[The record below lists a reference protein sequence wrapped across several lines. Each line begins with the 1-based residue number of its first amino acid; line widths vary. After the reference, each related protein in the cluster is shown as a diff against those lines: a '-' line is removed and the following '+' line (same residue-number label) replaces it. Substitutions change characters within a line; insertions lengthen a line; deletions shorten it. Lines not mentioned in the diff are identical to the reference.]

1 METAWYSQIP
11 TIHYQSHSHRMKSNT
26 PQSMQLIVILFV
38 ALGLIGLALS
48 GYLTPVSRIILDPI
62 VSAQTWLAKRYQAI
76 QSLITQP
83 EDINSLRQK
92 NMELEAENSQLQ
104 VQIVELQQQVAEAQ
118 LLSTLVDYE
127 RRHVENQYIAAAVI
141 ARDISPFMHYVII
154 DRGSDDGLRKGMP
167 VITQQGLVG
176 NIAAVTSGA
185 ARVQLINDPG
195 SSINV
200 VLQQSGVEGVVN
212 GQITGEIELNMVS
225 KNATIQPGELVV
237 TSGLGGKYPA
247 NIVIGQVVTIRS
259 EAYSLFQSASLQP
272 AVDFSQLEIVLII
285 TNFQPENI
293 TPLVPESST
302 P

>member
-1 METAWYSQIP
+1 M
-11 TIHYQSHSHRMKSNT
+11 MKSNT
-26 PQSMQLIVILFV
+26 PHSIQLIVILLV
-38 ALGLIGLALS
+38 ALGLIGLALG
-48 GYLTPVSRIILDPI
+48 GYLTPISRILVNPI

-83 EDINSLRQK
+83 EDVTTLRQK
-92 NMELEAENSQLQ
+92 NAQLEAENSSLQ
-104 VQIVELQQQVAEAQ
+104 VQIIELQQQVTEAQ

-176 NIAAVTSGA
+176 SIAAVTAGA

-200 VLQQSGVEGVVN
+200 ILQQSEIEAVLN
-212 GQITGEIELNMVS
+212 GQITGEIELDMIS
-225 KNATIQPGELVV
+225 QNAIVQPGDLVM

-247 NIVIGQVVTIRS
+247 SIVIGQVVTIRS
-259 EAYSLFQSASLQP
+259 ETYALFQTASVQP

-285 TNFQPENI
+285 TNFQPVDI
-293 TPLVPESST
+293 TPLVPA
-302 P
+302 PNAP

>member
-1 METAWYSQIP
+1 
-11 TIHYQSHSHRMKSNT
+11 MKSNS
-26 PQSMQLIVILFV
+26 PQSMQYIIILFV
-38 ALGLIGLALS
+38 SLGLVGLALS
-48 GYLTPVSRIILDPI
+48 GYLTPVSRILLNPFI
-62 VSAQTWLAKRYQAI
+62 SAQTWLAKRYQAA

-83 EDINSLRQK
+83 EDITSLRQT
-92 NMELEAENSQLQ
+92 NMELEAENSRLQ
-104 VQIVELQQQVAEAQ
+104 VQIVELQQQVTEAQ

-141 ARDISPFMHYVII
+141 ARDVSPFMHYIII

-167 VITQQGLVG
+167 VITQQGMVG
-176 NIAAVTSGA
+176 SVAAVTAGA

-195 SSINV
+195 SSINAI
-200 VLQQSGVEGVVN
+200 LQQSGVEGVVN
-212 GQITGEIELNMVS
+212 GKITGEIELDMVS
-225 KNATIQPGELVV
+225 KNATIQPGELVL

-259 EAYSLFQSASLQP
+259 EAFSLFQSASVQP

-285 TNFQPENI
+285 TNFQPEDI
-293 TPLVPESST
+293 TPLIPASSN

>member
-1 METAWYSQIP
+1 
-11 TIHYQSHSHRMKSNT
+11 
-26 PQSMQLIVILFV
+26 MQLIIILLI

-48 GYLTPVSRIILDPI
+48 GYLTPVSRMVVNPI
-62 VSAQTWLAKRYQAI
+62 VSAQAWLAKRYQAI

-83 EDINSLRQK
+83 EDINTLRQN
-92 NMELEAENSQLQ
+92 NMQLEAENSRLQ

-127 RRHVENQYIAAAVI
+127 RRHVENEYIAAAVI

-154 DRGSDDGLRKGMP
+154 DRGSDDGLRNGMP

-200 VLQQSGVEGVVN
+200 ILQQSGVEGVVN
-212 GQITGEIELNMVS
+212 GQITGEIELDMIS
-225 KNATIQPGELVV
+225 KNATIQPGELVL

-247 NIVIGQVVTIRS
+247 NLVIGQVVTIRS
-259 EAYSLFQSASLQP
+259 EAYSLFQSASVQP

-285 TNFQPENI
+285 MNFQPEDI
-293 TPLVPESST
+293 TPLIPVPSN

>member
-1 METAWYSQIP
+1 METAWYFQIP
-11 TIHYQSHSHRMKSNT
+11 TIHYYSHSQRMKSNT

-38 ALGLIGLALS
+38 VLGLIGLALS
-48 GYLTPVSRIILDPI
+48 GYLTPVSKIILDPI

-92 NMELEAENSQLQ
+92 NMELEAANSQLQ

-127 RRHVENQYIAAAVI
+127 RRHVENRYIAAAVI

-212 GQITGEIELNMVS
+212 GQITGEIELDMVS
-225 KNATIQPGELVV
+225 KNATIQPGELIV

-259 EAYSLFQSASLQP
+259 EAYSLFQSASVQP

-285 TNFQPENI
+285 INFQPENI

>member
-1 METAWYSQIP
+1 
-11 TIHYQSHSHRMKSNT
+11 MKSNL
-26 PQSMQLIVILFV
+26 PQSTQLFV
-38 ALGLIGLALS
+38 FLLLALGLIGLALG
-48 GYLTPVSRIILDPI
+48 GYLTPVSRILLNPI
-62 VSAQTWLAKRYQAI
+62 VSAQTWLAKRYQAV

-83 EDINSLRQK
+83 EDVTTLRQQ
-92 NMELEAENSQLQ
+92 NSALEAENSRLQ
-104 VQIVELQQQVAEAQ
+104 VQIVELQQQVTEAQ

-127 RRHVENQYIAAAVI
+127 RRHVENQYIAASVI

-176 NIAAVTSGA
+176 SIAAVTAGA

-200 VLQQSGVEGVVN
+200 ILQQSDVEAVLN
-212 GQITGEIELNMVS
+212 GQITGEIELNMIS
-225 KNATIQPGELVV
+225 QNATIQPGDLVM
-237 TSGLGGKYPA
+237 TSGLGGNYPA
-247 NIVIGQVVTIRS
+247 NIVIGQVVTIRN
-259 EAYSLFQSASLQP
+259 EASSLFQTASVQP

-285 TNFQPENI
+285 TNFQSIDISPLI
-293 TPLVPESST
+293 PTPSS

>member
-1 METAWYSQIP
+1 
-11 TIHYQSHSHRMKSNT
+11 
-26 PQSMQLIVILFV
+26 MQLIVILLL

-48 GYLTPVSRIILDPI
+48 GYLTPVSRMVVNPI
-62 VSAQTWLAKRYQAI
+62 VSAQAWLAKRYQAI

-83 EDINSLRQK
+83 EDVNTLRQI
-92 NMELEAENSQLQ
+92 NTQLEAENSRLQ

-127 RRHVENQYIAAAVI
+127 RRHVENEYIAAAVI

-154 DRGSDDGLRKGMP
+154 DRGSDDGLRNGMP

-176 NIAAVTSGA
+176 NITAVTSGA

-200 VLQQSGVEGVVN
+200 ILQQSGVEGVVN
-212 GQITGEIELNMVS
+212 GQITGEIELDMIS
-225 KNATIQPGELVV
+225 KNATIQPGELVL

-247 NIVIGQVVTIRS
+247 NLVIGQVVTIRS
-259 EAYSLFQSASLQP
+259 EAYSLFQSASVQP

-285 TNFQPENI
+285 INFQPEDI
-293 TPLVPESST
+293 SPLIPVPSN